1 MFCLLFNCCFLVY
14 SAGLLEYITLRL
26 LSLAFLEYQESG
38 LFSSSFPR
46 SWLKS
51 VYRINGIVGYLI
63 YRNWRFLYSSFIWF
77 IFSLPSGFMY
87 ALITIISLFSV
98 LILIICVFLLF
109 NSGNGDVGLSYYAA
123 IIIAPPF
130 LYSSSLWKIS

>member
-1 MFCLLFNCCFLVY
+1 MFCLLFSCCFLVY
-14 SAGLLEYITLRL
+14 SAGLLEYITFRL
-26 LSLAFLEYQESG
+26 LSLTFLEYHESG
-38 LFSSSFPR
+38 LFCSSFLR

-63 YRNWRFLYSSFIWF
+63 YRNCRFLYNSFIWF

-98 LILIICVFLLF
+98 LILIIWVFLLF
-109 NSGNGDVGLSYYAA
+109 SSGNGDVGLSCCAA
-123 IIIAPPF
+123 IIMAHPF
-130 LYSSSLWKIS
+130 LCSSSLWKIV